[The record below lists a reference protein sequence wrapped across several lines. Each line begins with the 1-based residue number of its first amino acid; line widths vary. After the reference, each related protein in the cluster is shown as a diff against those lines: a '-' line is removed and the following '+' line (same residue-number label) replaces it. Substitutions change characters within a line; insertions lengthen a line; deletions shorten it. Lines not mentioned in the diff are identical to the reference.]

1 MFGNKVQC
9 LSIGEC
15 RLNELGYNDTE
26 DHAALK
32 LRRLSVT
39 DVSSMCEK
47 IINKATYWSVAI
59 MYFLCNKKGRYIR
72 NSGRICKKLWVGGTR
87 QRTRQGWKT
96 FRVCA
101 SICFLDINHA
111 NTLPFQNTVQQVNIT
126 VTKNSVT
133 TCQIQWTFVFLGQ
146 VLA

>member
-15 RLNELGYNDTE
+15 KLNELGYNDTE
-26 DHAALK
+26 DHAGLK

-59 MYFLCNKKGRYIR
+59 MYFLCNNKR
-72 NSGRICKKLWVGGTR
+72 
-87 QRTRQGWKT
+87 
-96 FRVCA
+96 
-101 SICFLDINHA
+101 
-111 NTLPFQNTVQQVNIT
+111 
-126 VTKNSVT
+126 
-133 TCQIQWTFVFLGQ
+133 
-146 VLA
+146 